1 MSRWPS
7 IVPGVN
13 PPEGPFTAT
22 IADRTL
28 DVIRQFGRFRGGPDA
43 AAASLCLA
51 ITTTPFEEREAVFA
65 ALLAL
70 CGVSAAQWT
79 DPVSVPG
86 GGVIPSTPREAMLML
101 IDRERTY
108 LSNVPAH
115 SAFARVVRALVRRGD
130 LARLV
135 ATPRDRLYSALVSSP

>member
-1 MSRWPS
+1 MK
-7 IVPGVN
+7 
-13 PPEGPFTAT
+13 PPEGPFTAA

-28 DVIRQFGRFRGGPDA
+28 EVIRQFGRFRGGPDA
-43 AAASLCLA
+43 AAASLCMA
-51 ITTTPFEEREAVFA
+51 ITTTPFEERETVFA
-65 ALLAL
+65 ALLTL
-70 CGVSAAQWT
+70 CGVSTEQWT
-79 DPVSVPG
+79 TPLSVPG
-86 GGVIPSTPREAMLML
+86 GGVIASTPRDAMLML

-135 ATPRDRLYSALVSSP
+135 VTPRDRLYSALVTAT